1 MGMNELKTIEQYD
14 EQPVWCW
21 NFYEEELNTFR
32 LLGIR
37 TVGDLLRRFGEL
49 EQTASKDPAWDALRQ
64 EAERLGVYHKIE

>member
-1 MGMNELKTIEQYD
+1 MIGTATIDQYD

-49 EQTASKDPAWDALRQ
+49 EPTASKDPAWDALRK
-64 EAERLGVYHKIE
+64 EAERLGFMNNKE